1 MSTSNISPDS
11 RLQTRRLFLR
21 RAASG
26 LIVVAGGA
34 CLGRA
39 GLLNSLDGAAFAE
52 ELVRTPWQTQGP
64 FYPDKMPLD
73 TDNDLI
79 VINNSIT
86 RAVGAVSYLSGRVL
100 DARGEPVSGALV
112 EIWQVD
118 NNGAYIHSGNGNGQ
132 HDANF
137 QGYGRFET
145 GKGGHYIFRTVKPV
159 PYPGRTPHI
168 HMTVWK
174 GPQEL
179 LTTQVYVA
187 GHPQNA
193 RDGIL
198 NGIRD
203 ARQRASVV
211 VPYVPIK
218 GSKIGELSARFDI
231 VLGWT
236 PEIK

>member
-1 MSTSNISPDS
+1 MNTSEPQGIIE
-11 RLQTRRLFLR
+11 TRRLFLR

-26 LIVVAGGA
+26 LAIVSAGA
-34 CLGRA
+34 LLKRA
-39 GLLNSLDGAAFAE
+39 GLVEELDGAAFAE

-79 VINNSIT
+79 IISKSLT
-86 RAVGAVSYLSGRVL
+86 RAVGEVSYLSGRVL

-118 NNGAYIHSGNGNGQ
+118 GNGAYIHSGDSDGRN
-132 HDANF
+132 DANF

-145 GKGGHYIFRTVKPV
+145 GKSGHYTFRTIKPV

-168 HMTVWK
+168 HLSVWK
-174 GPQEL
+174 GGQEL

-187 GHPQNA
+187 GHPRNA
-193 RDGIL
+193 RDGVL

-203 ARQRASVV
+203 LQQRASVV
-211 VPYVPIK
+211 VPYKPIK
-218 GSKIGELSARFDI
+218 ESKIGELAARFDI

>member
-1 MSTSNISPDS
+1 MNTLATSSHI
-11 RLQTRRLFLR
+11 QTRRQFLR

-26 LIVVAGGA
+26 LVVVTGGA
-34 CLGRA
+34 MLLK
-39 GLLNSLDGAAFAE
+39 GLDSAAFAE
-52 ELVRTPWQTQGP
+52 DLTRTPWQTQGP

-79 VINNSIT
+79 IINKSIT
-86 RAVGAVSYLSGRVL
+86 SAIGEISYLSGHVL
-100 DARGEPVSGALV
+100 DARGEPVNGALV

-118 NNGAYIHSGNGNGQ
+118 HNGAYLHSGDSNAER
-132 HDANF
+132 DTNF

-145 GKGGHYIFRTVKPV
+145 GRDGKYLFRTVKPV

-168 HMTVWK
+168 HLAVSK
-174 GPQEL
+174 GQKEL

-203 ARQRASVV
+203 AKQRASVI
-211 VPYVPIK
+211 VPFVPINE
-218 GSKIGELSARFDI
+218 SKIGELSARFDI

-236 PEIK
+236 PEMK